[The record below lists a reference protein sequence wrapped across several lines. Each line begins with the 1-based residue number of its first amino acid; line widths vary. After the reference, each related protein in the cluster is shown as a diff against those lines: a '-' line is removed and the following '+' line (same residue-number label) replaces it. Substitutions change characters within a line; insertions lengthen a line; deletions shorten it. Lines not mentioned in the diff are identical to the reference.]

1 MKYKDTT
8 FELHPNMILLV
19 GGNNSG
25 KTTLLHA
32 LATWEYCKTVLIYE
46 KSPKALL
53 NGFRGDGYGITIDD
67 FTPINLPSFKSLW
80 TNLTALGGY
89 SLSIKCYWDDNSGIE
104 KFLEISLALAQE
116 RLNIKPTA

>member
-53 NGFRGDGYGITIDD
+53 NVSGSAFI
-67 FTPINLPSFKSLW
+67 PCP
-80 TNLTALGGY
+80 
-89 SLSIKCYWDDNSGIE
+89 LS
-104 KFLEISLALAQE
+104 
-116 RLNIKPTA
+116 